1 MEGERE
7 MKHTL
12 HKRGLWLLTLLA
24 TLVFALGMTAQAAG
38 VQISQKSLKLAIG
51 QDAVLSVIGTTKQAT
66 FTSSNTK
73 VASVGKKSGR
83 VTVKKAGTATITAR
97 VGKKSYKCK
106 VTVTEGD
113 YKKLYREFLA
123 ANRRSIGKF
132 YVLNV
137 DKKGC
142 PELITIPTGLGGAI
156 IHYDVYTVKS
166 NKVVLA
172 GSYAAKGMGSYVYY
186 SAKSKGLYASGW
198 TNYIGGAWGNLFGIS
213 KYKLVQT
220 HHMRAASNPKYVY
233 YTGKTDTLAKK
244 VSKSAYN
251 KYFNKY
257 YKGYKKYRML
267 DNTTA
272 NREKL

>member
-1 MEGERE
+1 
-7 MKHTL
+7 
-12 HKRGLWLLTLLA
+12 
-24 TLVFALGMTAQAAG
+24 MTAQAAG
-38 VQISQKSLKLAIG
+38 VQISQKNLKLAIG
-51 QDAVLSVIGTTKQAT
+51 QDAVLSVTGTTKQAT

-83 VTVKKAGTATITAR
+83 VTVKNAGTATITAR
-97 VGKKSYKCK
+97 VGKKSYRCK

-137 DKKGC
+137 DKQGC
-142 PELITIPTGLGGAI
+142 PELITIPTG
-156 IHYDVYTVKS
+156 
-166 NKVVLA
+166 
-172 GSYAAKGMGSYVYY
+172 MGSSVYY

-198 TNYIGGAWGNLFGIS
+198 TNFIGGAWGNLFGIS

>member
-1 MEGERE
+1 M
-7 MKHTL
+7 
-12 HKRGLWLLTLLA
+12 
-24 TLVFALGMTAQAAG
+24 
-38 VQISQKSLKLAIG
+38 
-51 QDAVLSVIGTTKQAT
+51 
-66 FTSSNTK
+66 SSNTK

-142 PELITIPTGLGGAI
+142 PELITIPMGLGGAI

-172 GSYAAKGMGSYVYY
+172 GSYAAKGMGLPSIILQSQRDCMPLDGRILLAVR
-186 SAKSKGLYASGW
+186 
-198 TNYIGGAWGNLFGIS
+198 GGTCLEFPSIS
-213 KYKLVQT
+213 W
-220 HHMRAASNPKYVY
+220 
-233 YTGKTDTLAKK
+233 
-244 VSKSAYN
+244 
-251 KYFNKY
+251 
-257 YKGYKKYRML
+257 YRRIICVRHRIQ
-267 DNTTA
+267 NTFITPE
-272 NREKL
+272 RRIR

>member
-1 MEGERE
+1 MEGRE

-12 HKRGLWLLTLLA
+12 HKRSLWLLTLLA

-51 QDAVLSVIGTTKQAT
+51 QSAALSVTGTTKQAT
-66 FTSSNTK
+66 FTSSNAK
-73 VASVGKKSGR
+73 VASVGKKSGT
-83 VTVKKAGTATITAR
+83 VTAKKAGTATITAK

-123 ANRRSIGKF
+123 ANRGSIGKF

-137 DKKGC
+137 DKKGV

-166 NKVVLA
+166 NKVVLS
-172 GSYAAKGMGSYVYY
+172 GSYAGKGMGAYVYY
-186 SAKSKGLYASGW
+186 SAKAKALYASGW
-198 TNYIGGAWGNLFGIS
+198 TNYIGGVWGNLFGIS

-220 HHMRAASNPKYVY
+220 HHMREASNPKAVY
-233 YTGKTDTLAKK
+233 YTGKTDTSAKK
-244 VSKSAYN
+244 VSKSAYL

-267 DNTTA
+267 ENTAA

>member
-1 MEGERE
+1 M
-7 MKHTL
+7 
-12 HKRGLWLLTLLA
+12 
-24 TLVFALGMTAQAAG
+24 
-38 VQISQKSLKLAIG
+38 
-51 QDAVLSVIGTTKQAT
+51 
-66 FTSSNTK
+66 
-73 VASVGKKSGR
+73 
-83 VTVKKAGTATITAR
+83 
-97 VGKKSYKCK
+97 
-106 VTVTEGD
+106 
-113 YKKLYREFLA
+113 
-123 ANRRSIGKF
+123 
-132 YVLNV
+132 LNV

-172 GSYAAKGMGSYVYY
+172 GSLREREWVLTSIILQSQRDCMPLDGRFYWRCV
-186 SAKSKGLYASGW
+186 
-198 TNYIGGAWGNLFGIS
+198 GNLFGIS

-220 HHMRAASNPKYVY
+220 HHISAVNPKYVY

-272 NREKL
+272 NGEAVKQVKMRSMKYRYQSL